1 MSMNGMKERTNQWR
15 LLNDSDHCLQAV
27 WEAATGAFQIK
38 MVHLLFWITDPWW
51 KTKQNREKVTW
62 GFFSSYINISVQVF
76 LIAVHCFLFLH
87 QNVFGD
93 QGWQCCTSYSMSFL
107 EQGFCLFVYF
117 SFHWFFMKLCRFL
130 TST

>member
-1 MSMNGMKERTNQWR
+1 MNGMKERTNQWR

-93 QGWQCCTSYSMSFL
+93 QGWQCCTYFL
-107 EQGFCLFVYF
+107 FFLGTGFLFVCLFQF
-117 SFHWFFMKLCRFL
+117 SLILHEIMPFSYQYLI
-130 TST
+130 